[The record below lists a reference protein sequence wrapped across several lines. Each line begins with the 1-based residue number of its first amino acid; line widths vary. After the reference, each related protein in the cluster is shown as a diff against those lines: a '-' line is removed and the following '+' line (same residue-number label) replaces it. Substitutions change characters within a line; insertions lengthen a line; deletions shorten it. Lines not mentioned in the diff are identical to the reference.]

1 MGRDELVGV
10 DVGLGHYAV
19 TDVVHQKHAEEI
31 EWSGIVAGIVAS
43 RCVRVWRQVASFS
56 YVTFTTDLQSITI
69 LSFALL
75 LSIITLSLSPLL
87 LLTVWL
93 SNISLKLIF
102 TPLHSTSLVI
112 NNWTWDVPLCH
123 NLIQAKKPFTRSLF
137 SRSDARFGPERGR
150 S

>member
-1 MGRDELVGV
+1 MGRDELVGI
-10 DVGLGHYAV
+10 DVGLGHYPV
-19 TDVVHQKHAEEI
+19 KDVVCQKHAEQI
-31 EWSGIVAGIVAS
+31 EWSGIAAGIVAS

-102 TPLHSTSLVI
+102 TPVLSRLKSL
-112 NNWTWDVPLCH
+112 
-123 NLIQAKKPFTRSLF
+123 SLDPEAF
-137 SRSDARFGPERGR
+137 VEVTLDCACSGLERGR